1 MLLEKQVCSL
11 EQSKKLKK
19 LGIVQDANFFWGKD
33 LKGKRTLL
41 SIKDIMF
48 MERQR
53 FKDYVI
59 PKTDIK
65 HYLKKKIK
73 KSDSH
78 EIYAAYTVAELGVM
92 LPEYYPSWRFT
103 HRQTDTYHNQK
114 LSSSKKD
121 VRWISTVIIKDKVK
135 DGKTVTTANEF
146 DRYEDTEAK
155 SRARLLISL
164 LEVGVIKASEV
175 NKRLVEK

>member
-1 MLLEKQVCSL
+1 MLLESQVCSL
-11 EQSKKLKK
+11 EQSEKLKK
-19 LGIVQDANFFWGKD
+19 LGIVQDANFFWGKY
-33 LKGKRTLL
+33 L
-41 SIKDIMF
+41 SKSKTKMVLYSKNDILNMALIDRYIIPPININVWIK
-48 MERQR
+48 E
-53 FKDYVI
+53 
-59 PKTDIK
+59 
-65 HYLKKKIK
+65 KKLF
-73 KSDSH
+73 
-78 EIYAAYTVAELGVM
+78 AAYTVAELGVM

>member
-1 MLLEKQVCSL
+1 MNLENQVCSL

-33 LKGKRTLL
+33 LSKSKTKMVLYSKNDILL
-41 SIKDIMF
+41 NMALIDRYIIPPININVWIK
-48 MERQR
+48 E
-53 FKDYVI
+53 
-59 PKTDIK
+59 
-65 HYLKKKIK
+65 KKLF
-73 KSDSH
+73 
-78 EIYAAYTVAELGVM
+78 AAYTVAELGVM